1 MNRDSK
7 TSGQYFILGY
17 CILGSAIDVLL
28 SGLLQSIELFV
39 LLFWTF
45 SCTWLVFL
53 LVTLTVSPV
62 KIYTLIQSYKLIILL
77 NISTLGSWVGLFI
90 GLKWTEP
97 SIMVAIIFGL
107 SPIISVLIELV
118 TGKSID
124 AKTTVI
130 TVMLAIIVTM
140 LVMLAVESTRSNV
153 FHSGLTFT
161 LMLSFVCILTSVCLV
176 MGTYIAKK
184 LSKMSFK
191 AENIQSFRFPLLICV
206 CYLLLPTPESLTE
219 VRSDFW
225 MYLPIIVVLGN
236 AIPIWMLQKGI
247 ERTSVIKTNI
257 IINITP
263 CITFL
268 LELFDSTIAFNNMKL
283 AVLVLLLLVML
294 INNDDVYIFISNK
307 IKKVPKRIM
316 N

>member
-1 MNRDSK
+1 MNNDSK
-7 TSGQYFILGY
+7 TTGQYFILGY

-28 SGLLQSIELFV
+28 SGLLQSVALFV

-45 SCTWLVFL
+45 SCTWLGFV
-53 LVTLTVSPV
+53 LVTLTISPV
-62 KIYTLIQSYKLIILL
+62 KFSNLIKSYKLIILL

-97 SIMVAIIFGL
+97 SIMVAIIFAL
-107 SPIISVLIELV
+107 CPIISVLVELV

-124 AKTTVI
+124 SKNTVI

-153 FHSGLTFT
+153 FHSDLTFT
-161 LMLSFVCILTSVCLV
+161 LMLSFVCILTSACLV

-191 AENIQSFRFPLLICV
+191 AESIQSFRFPLLICV

-219 VRSDFW
+219 VQPSFW
-225 MYLPIIVVLGN
+225 AYLPIIVVLGN
-236 AIPIWMLQKGI
+236 ILPLWMLQKGI

-268 LELFDSTIAFNNMKL
+268 LELFDSTIEYNNMKL

-294 INNDDVYIFISNK
+294 INNDDIYIFIRDK
-307 IKKVPKRIM
+307 IKQVPKRIM